1 LIPAARAQPAA
12 TLLIVDDDDFGR
24 ETLGRILEA
33 AGYTVLRAA
42 SGGEALRWLRHG
54 PRPDLIVLDLLM
66 PSVDGWRVFRQ
77 QQRDPCLARIPVVV
91 VSAAD
96 AALLPRPG
104 HGIVGRFT
112 KPVNVH
118 DLLDT
123 IRRHCKTGGPSGG

>member
-1 LIPAARAQPAA
+1 LLPAVRAHPTA

-33 AGYTVLRAA
+33 AGYSVLRAA
-42 SGGEALRWLRHG
+42 SGGEALRRLRHG

-66 PSVDGWRVFRQ
+66 PSVDGWQVVRQ
-77 QQRDPCLARIPVVV
+77 QQRDPRLAPIPVVV
-91 VSAAD
+91 VSAVDD
-96 AALLPRPG
+96 ALPRAGPG
-104 HGIVGRFT
+104 VVGRFT

-123 IRRHCKTGGPSGG
+123 IRRHCSRP